1 MLPFGVITISYFSIF
16 PFHSPITKYLSAFWR
31 MVLQRLDYMLGANS
45 GKREGEREE
54 WRDRNSDSER
64 YKLVFHG

>member
-1 MLPFGVITISYFSIF
+1 MENMEDTFQFF
-16 PFHSPITKYLSAFWR
+16 PFSNLSPNIY
-31 MVLQRLDYMLGANS
+31 QRFGGCLCRGWIIVYMLSANS